1 MLEAPEG
8 EQIWDRK
15 NIDQEFS
22 KTEKE
27 AKTQIKE
34 ALWIPSRKNTN
45 KAILKPIIDLIAKN
59 QRKRKS

>member
-34 ALWIPSRKNTN
+34 AL
-45 KAILKPIIDLIAKN
+45 
-59 QRKRKS
+59 